1 MGYRHCATQTGSAG
15 ARSQDQWHLT
25 QSSANMHVTVTTLLL
40 LLLASVRAQ
49 APCNLHEAEVRRT
62 SERCCRCIEAD
73 NCNGGGELE
82 AELFPGYNCNEVDYD
97 YDESSCRLEGLE
109 AGAEEGGGGGGDN
122 VTVSVIIT
130 DLLGLRRDE
139 PGDQVIIQGPTF
151 SIFI

>member
-1 MGYRHCATQTGSAG
+1 M
-15 ARSQDQWHLT
+15 
-25 QSSANMHVTVTTLLL
+25 TTLLL
-40 LLLASVRAQ
+40 VLELASVRAQ

-151 SIFI
+151 PIFIYYGIYSI

>member
-1 MGYRHCATQTGSAG
+1 M
-15 ARSQDQWHLT
+15 
-25 QSSANMHVTVTTLLL
+25 TTLLV
-40 LLLASVRAQ
+40 LASVRAQ

-151 SIFI
+151 PIFI

>member
-1 MGYRHCATQTGSAG
+1 
-15 ARSQDQWHLT
+15 
-25 QSSANMHVTVTTLLL
+25 MHVTVTTLLL
-40 LLLASVRAQ
+40 VLASVRAQ

-109 AGAEEGGGGGGDN
+109 AGAEEGGGGDN

-151 SIFI
+151 PIFI